1 MDGRSAGQVSFL
13 STKQLLRKG
22 IAATEDSPTAAALR
36 RAGGIPLAVT
46 NVSELCMWMEA
57 ANPVYGRTYNP
68 YHTGRTAGGSSGGE
82 GALIGAAGSPF
93 GIGSDVGGSIRYVHV
108 RLDKSRIIWQN
119 NLGCRHSSMGS
130 LVTNQAR
137 VLWITV
143 AGFPWPQAQSKSKT
157 MVTFQ
162 YPSATCAPDL
172 WHATPP
178 TCSPCCK
185 FWQKTMLHSFSWRV
199 KLTWAN

>member
-1 MDGRSAGQVSFL
+1 M

-68 YHTGRTAGGSSGGE
+68 YHTGRTAGGLSGGE

-93 GIGSDVGGSIRYVHV
+93 GIGSDVGGSIRYE
-108 RLDKSRIIWQN
+108 LKSDRA
-119 NLGCRHSSMGS
+119 GSSGK
-130 LVTNQAR
+130 
-137 VLWITV
+137 I
-143 AGFPWPQAQSKSKT
+143 
-157 MVTFQ
+157 
-162 YPSATCAPDL
+162 
-172 WHATPP
+172 
-178 TCSPCCK
+178 
-185 FWQKTMLHSFSWRV
+185 
-199 KLTWAN
+199 